1 MELKKR
7 KEQIE
12 SFLSQGNVEASREL
26 IEEYEKQYP
35 DDIDVIAMK
44 TRYNLLAG
52 KIETAMKLA
61 LQGVRRLPLNA
72 DMYYNLACV
81 YRIIGNKVLSYIN
94 FEKANFLYAS
104 TQKGEKIKELG
115 LNEKKDAILQE
126 YTEEME
132 QTTNKEKLIQLKQD
146 IDRIMNISK
155 NNFGFMDHSFRDLEQ
170 IVGDYCENEFE
181 KRFVGVFKDQ
191 FLSYYSKA
199 GNMDVI
205 HIKGEFIKAED
216 GKTVYINNLEQ
227 NVEYLLPIACSQEGT
242 IHFFEKA
249 GNSNPIAQYFSN
261 HFNYYR
267 ITNNTKVTSSNKSY
281 YGKPISLKPISRNKR
296 VVLSIFVDGL
306 SQQILQGEAFK
317 EIMPY
322 TYEYFKNG
330 IIFNH
335 AYNAAE
341 WTYPSIV
348 NYVTGL
354 DTTHHMLFHN
364 ELDCRMPLD
373 VPTLAEY
380 FQRHGY
386 YTAMFSGDWRIIP
399 PYGHARGY
407 DRFVYQNA
415 TAGFKVYEVISDTIN
430 HLEAFKETNQYVWLT
445 IGDLHDIADDL
456 DLPVEVQKDLP
467 LTLRTYEDKGVT
479 SAKQDFSKNK
489 KESYLRQAKYVDR
502 WLHILYSYLEEN
514 YKEKDIVVSLFSDHG
529 QGYLIGEGK
538 HFLSKERSN
547 VAFMFKGGLAKGQG
561 VVNEIVSSCDYS
573 LALRKIV
580 DMEALED
587 KTDGRLPK
595 VFGGVE
601 EREWA
606 LTESIH
612 PEDFYQAAIFASE
625 ETFFFIN
632 EYPVEDDGRFKLN
645 NYQWWL
651 EDLQGNIIQD
661 EKLGNKYLDII
672 LKHIAPVL
680 IYE

>member
-26 IEEYEKQYP
+26 IEEYEKQYS
-35 DDIDVIAMK
+35 DDIDVISMKISYHLLVGEISEAM
-44 TRYNLLAG
+44 
-52 KIETAMKLA
+52 ELA
-61 LQGVRRLPLNA
+61 LQGVNRLPLNG
-72 DMYYNLACV
+72 DMYYNLA
-81 YRIIGNKVLSYIN
+81 YLYEIAGNIDLAYLN
-94 FEKANFLYAS
+94 YEKAKFIYSYTKSSKIDELELE
-104 TQKGEKIKELG
+104 EKT
-115 LNEKKDAILQE
+115 DAILQKF
-126 YTEEME
+126 TDEMD
-132 QTTNKEKLIQLKQD
+132 KSSDREKLDQMKQK
-146 IDRIMNISK
+146 IDFLADASEK
-155 NNFGFMDHSFRDLEQ
+155 NFGFVEKSFRNFNQ
-170 IVGDYCENEFE
+170 IVGNYYYENEFE

-191 FLSYYSKA
+191 FLSVFSPM

-205 HIKGEFIKAED
+205 HLKGEFIQAEEGKKFFVNGMED
-216 GKTVYINNLEQ
+216 GL
-227 NVEYLLPIACSQEGT
+227 EYLLPIACSQDT
-242 IHFFEKA
+242 MHFFEKNGQKYA
-249 GNSNPIAQYFSN
+249 VRQCFSN

-267 ITNNTKVTSSNKSY
+267 VSDKTKVSSFHKSY
-281 YGKPISLKPISRNKR
+281 YGKPIPLKTIPQNKR

-306 SQQILQGEAFK
+306 SQQILQGEVFK
-317 EIMPY
+317 ETMPY

-330 IIFNH
+330 TIFNH

-364 ELDCRMPLD
+364 KLDCKMPLD
-373 VPTLAEY
+373 IPTLAEY

-407 DRFVYQNA
+407 DRFIYQNA
-415 TAGFKVYEVISDTIN
+415 IAGFKTYEVISDTIN

-445 IGDLHDIADDL
+445 IGDLHDIADGL

-514 YKEKDIVVSLFSDHG
+514 YKEEDIVVSLFSDHG

-561 VVNEIVSSCDYS
+561 VVDEIVSSCDYS

-580 DMEALED
+580 AMEALED
-587 KTDGRLPK
+587 KTDGKLPK

-612 PEDFYQAAIFASE
+612 PKDFYQAAIFASE

-672 LKHIAPVL
+672 LKHIAPIL